1 MTEGPRLRPRE
12 HGAYAMLAFPATSG
26 LVLGGAS
33 WAGAAF
39 IGMALAGFLAHESVL
54 VVLGHSHCGAVTAVA
69 HEARHTRTK
78 GGTR

>member
-54 VVLGHSHCGAVTAVA
+54 VVLGARGARVQASL
-69 HEARHTRTK
+69 EE
-78 GGTR
+78 